1 MLIKDRNLKKAL
13 LRALADE
20 YSSRILS
27 STAWRSLSVMD
38 LIRDEK
44 IPPTSAY
51 RRVNELKEQ
60 GLLAV
65 DRTVVTKDGKKFD
78 LYKST
83 FREVN
88 VAFRRESLE
97 VTAVPNMDIF
107 EKILNLFES
116 LREER

>member
-38 LIRDEK
+38 LVRDEG
-44 IPPTSAY
+44 IPSTSAY

-65 DRTVVTKDGKKFD
+65 DRIVLTKDGKKFD

-88 VAFRRESLE
+88 ITFRRGSLE
-97 VTAVPNMDIF
+97 VTAIPNRDIF
-107 EKILNLFES
+107 EKTLSLFES
-116 LREER
+116 LREDS